1 MDAKGKTALSS
12 NSKLIR
18 RQARMGLRS
27 PHCAGS
33 SAGPVYST
41 RWLSI
46 AAATAAAITSATTV
60 TPTAAA
66 VAPAAIAAA
75 VDRIAGAIGRRMVVA
90 REPAKNAS
98 TVTFAITGAV
108 RSGTIARRLAF
119 GATPLRPAHQEVT
132 SNRHAADRNYKG
144 CHFACHG

>member
-18 RQARMGLRS
+18 RQARTGLRS
-27 PHCAGS
+27 PHCSGSIAGS
-33 SAGPVYST
+33 VYST

-98 TVTFAITGAV
+98 LAITADV
-108 RSGTIARRLAF
+108 RPRAIARRSAPD
-119 GATPLRPAHQEVT
+119 ATLFRSSHQEVT
-132 SNRHAADRNYKG
+132 SNRHAADRNDKDR
-144 CHFACHG
+144 HLACHG